1 MYPRAFGGSPQD
13 TAQYVRTVV
22 DVMEQ
27 NGIGSVLKHFPGYG
41 SNVDTHTGIAIDE
54 RSLESFRQNDFL
66 PFESGIEAGA
76 PVILVSHNIINA
88 VDSSRPA
95 SLSPAV
101 HDILREE
108 LGFSGLIITDDRI
121 WMRSASVTQGQEAR
135 SWPSLP
141 ETTCFAHRLRNTV
154 SGCSPGG
161 QERADF

>member
-1 MYPRAFGGSPQD
+1 M
-13 TAQYVRTVV
+13 
-22 DVMEQ
+22 MEQ

-41 SNVDTHTGIAIDE
+41 SNVNTHTGIAIDE

-108 LGFSGLIITDDRI
+108 LGFSGLIITDDLYMDAIRQY
-121 WMRSASVTQGQEAR
+121 TQGQEAAVMAVIAGND
-135 SWPSLP
+135 LLCCTDY
-141 ETTCFAHRLRNTV
+141 ETQYPAVVQAVRNGRISESRIDQSVARILLTKKMM
-154 SGCSPGG
+154 GIM
-161 QERADF
+161 